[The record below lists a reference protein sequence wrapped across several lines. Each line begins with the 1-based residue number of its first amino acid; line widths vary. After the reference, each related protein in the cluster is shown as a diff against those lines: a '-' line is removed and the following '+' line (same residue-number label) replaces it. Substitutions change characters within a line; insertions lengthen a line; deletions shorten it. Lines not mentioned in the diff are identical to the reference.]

1 MMIYDGTQSYAKDP
15 NQFNHDD
22 QQVTMN
28 DMKSKKDR
36 NNFGQYH
43 FYSHK
48 AQARTFILARV
59 ITMIG
64 ALVLGIAGLYA
75 VLMMSFAPAK
85 QADITNYGASAET
98 VSKIVNNLSSEKDR
112 YYQAIEQ
119 AKSTHGI
126 DRVEAI
132 SDARK
137 EANDYNAQYG
147 KYSAKYDLD
156 KMITGY
162 YHGREGNFPKSLEVP
177 SMWQTDF

>member
-1 MMIYDGTQSYAKDP
+1 MIYDGTQSYAKDP
-15 NQFNHDD
+15 NQFNCDD
-22 QQVTMN
+22 KQPTMN

-36 NNFGQYH
+36 NNLGQYH

-64 ALVLGIAGLYA
+64 ALVLGIAGLYTI
-75 VLMMSFAPAK
+75 LMMSFAPAK
-85 QADITNYGASAET
+85 QADITDYGTSAET
-98 VSKIVNNLSSEKDR
+98 ATKIVNDLSSEKSR

-119 AKSTHGI
+119 AKNTHGI

-147 KYSAKYDLD
+147 KYSAEYDLD

-177 SMWQTDF
+177 SMRQTDF